1 MPSVMGSALSRDT
14 VYDPRNILPRKGVWG
29 PPHDE
34 VVSVFPIRAFS
45 TPPAPHHNAVA
56 PH

>member
-1 MPSVMGSALSRDT
+1 MNHRLRRGRRCHQSWDLPFLEIT

-34 VVSVFPIRAFS
+34 VVLVLLP
-45 TPPAPHHNAVA
+45 
-56 PH
+56 